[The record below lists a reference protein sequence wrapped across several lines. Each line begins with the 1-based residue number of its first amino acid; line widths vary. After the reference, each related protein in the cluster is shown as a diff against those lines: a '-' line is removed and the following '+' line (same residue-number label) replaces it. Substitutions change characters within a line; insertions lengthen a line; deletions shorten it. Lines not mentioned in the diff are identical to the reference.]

1 MAGRP
6 APAHARVNLVGVSF
20 DRYSRSVVPS
30 GLVDL
35 LLPLRCAGCGLA
47 GAVLCAEC
55 HSWFH
60 EPRVIRPPALVR
72 EPPIHALARYRGR
85 VRTTLL
91 AYKEGGRR
99 DLERPLGEHVA
110 TAVRAVL
117 AASGSITETDSPR
130 LVPAPSRDAA
140 VRRRGR
146 AHLARLTHRAERR
159 LPGVR
164 TADCLRLS
172 PRVRDS
178 VGLNSGRRFENL
190 RGGVLSR
197 PGRLPPPGTPVLL
210 LDDVLTTGATVLNCL
225 RALSEAGLPV
235 VAVLVLASAC
245 RES

>member
-1 MAGRP
+1 M
-6 APAHARVNLVGVSF
+6 SF
-20 DRYSRSVVPS
+20 DRRSFSVVPA

-47 GAVLCAEC
+47 GSVLCAEC
-55 HSWFH
+55 DRRFR
-60 EPRVIRPPALVR
+60 ELRVIRPPALFR

-91 AYKEGGRR
+91 AYKEGARR

-117 AASGSITETDSPR
+117 ASGSIHETDSLR
-130 LVPAPSRDAA
+130 LVAAPSRDAA

-146 AHLARLTHRAERR
+146 AHLTRLARRAERR

-172 PRVRDS
+172 PRVRES
-178 VGLNSGRRFENL
+178 VGLGSGPRFENL
-190 RGGVLSR
+190 RGGVLPR

-210 LDDVLTTGATVLNCL
+210 LDDVLTTGATVLNCR
-225 RALSEAGLPV
+225 RALSEVGIPV

>member
-1 MAGRP
+1 M
-6 APAHARVNLVGVSF
+6 SF
-20 DRYSRSVVPS
+20 DRYSRSIVPS
-30 GLVDL
+30 GLMDL

-55 HSWFH
+55 DRWFH
-60 EPRVIRPPALVR
+60 EPRVIRPPALSR
-72 EPPIHALARYRGR
+72 EPSIHTLARYRGR

-110 TAVRAVL
+110 TAVRTVL
-117 AASGSITETDSPR
+117 ATSASITETDSLR
-130 LVPAPSRDAA
+130 LVPAPSRAAA

-146 AHLARLTHRAERR
+146 AHLARLARRAERR

-178 VGLNSGRRFENL
+178 VGLGSGPRFENL
-190 RGGVLSR
+190 RGGVLPR

-210 LDDVLTTGATVLNCL
+210 LDDVLTTGATVLNCR
-225 RALSEAGLPV
+225 RALSELGLPV